1 MSLNE
6 FHFNFKLLN
15 KQLQK
20 IKKTFKIRMNCFAII
35 LHCSFT
41 ESQGF
46 KNELYFFYIKK
57 NYELKKSP
65 VHIFMFILSRY
76 NNPLNHVCN
85 DMLIHV
91 RIFLFQSTFIQ
102 YPFLFFRVVIDKTRL
117 KRSAFILA
125 KKKQNK
131 GLHPSPEY
139 KIGHHS
145 YQQVANIWNQRYAT
159 QSNTNIGIV
168 VHT

>member
-57 NYELKKSP
+57 NCELKKSP

-102 YPFLFFRVVIDKTRL
+102 YPFPFFRVVIDKTRL

-125 KKKQNK
+125 KKNK
-131 GLHPSPEY
+131 KTKGYIPHLSIKLVITLISKWQIFGIKDMPPSLIQTSE
-139 KIGHHS
+139 S
-145 YQQVANIWNQRYAT
+145 
-159 QSNTNIGIV
+159 
-168 VHT
+168 

>member
-1 MSLNE
+1 
-6 FHFNFKLLN
+6 
-15 KQLQK
+15 
-20 IKKTFKIRMNCFAII
+20 
-35 LHCSFT
+35 
-41 ESQGF
+41 
-46 KNELYFFYIKK
+46 
-57 NYELKKSP
+57 
-65 VHIFMFILSRY
+65 
-76 NNPLNHVCN
+76 
-85 DMLIHV
+85 MLIHV

-102 YPFLFFRVVIDKTRL
+102 YPFPFFRVVIDKTRL

-125 KKKQNK
+125 KKKKQNK

-139 KIGHHS
+139 KIGHNS